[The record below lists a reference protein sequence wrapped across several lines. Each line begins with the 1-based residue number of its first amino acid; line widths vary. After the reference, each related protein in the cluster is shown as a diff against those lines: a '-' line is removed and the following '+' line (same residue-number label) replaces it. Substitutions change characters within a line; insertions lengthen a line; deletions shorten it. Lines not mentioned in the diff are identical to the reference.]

1 MIQLTR
7 DLLSIRIVPRMRF
20 VFAGSTS
27 YFLVLVLLI
36 LAGPYTSVAAPAQ
49 SSENPSAKPAP
60 VPAAQQSP
68 APSSNAPTPTASNDS
83 KPLQKAVRQKK
94 VITEEDLTKPPKPIS
109 LSDLDGEENN
119 PVCDLSCEAIL
130 RGQWGYSPEREA
142 EFRNQLTLAR
152 HEIATDRVWNDA
164 LQSALR
170 AAGDYCD
177 IQDQKAKIL
186 GKGNAAPYIR
196 DSVNSRFAERERK
209 LALQYRESIGL
220 LTQRRE
226 AIQRFASFRAAVM
239 QHQVSEVTDRV
250 CRDYPLPSQ

>member
-7 DLLSIRIVPRMRF
+7 DFCRKGFAPRSAKCILL
-20 VFAGSTS
+20 
-27 YFLVLVLLI
+27 LVLLFMTGSY
-36 LAGPYTSVAAPAQ
+36 AVVAAPMQ
-49 SSENPSAKPAP
+49 SSDNPNAKP
-60 VPAAQQSP
+60 SP
-68 APSSNAPTPTASNDS
+68 ATQQAPAASNDS
-83 KPLQKAVRQKK
+83 SPLKNAVHQKK
-94 VITEEDLTKPPKPIS
+94 VITEDDLSKTAKPIS
-109 LSDLDGEENN
+109 SKDLDGEENN
-119 PVCDLSCEAIL
+119 PVCDLSCEAQL
-130 RGQWGYSPEREA
+130 RDQMGYGPGREA

-152 HEIATDRVWNDA
+152 HEIGDDRVWNDA

-196 DSVNSRFAERERK
+196 DNVNSRFAERERK
-209 LALQYRESIGL
+209 LALQYRESMGL

-226 AIQRFASFRAAVM
+226 AIQRFASFRAIVM
-239 QHQVSEVTDRV
+239 QYQVSEALARV

>member
-1 MIQLTR
+1 MTQLIR
-7 DLLSIRIVPRMRF
+7 DLCRKGFAPRTRF
-20 VFAGSTS
+20 ALARSAG
-27 YFLVLVLLI
+27 YFLGLVLLF
-36 LAGPYTSVAAPAQ
+36 LAASRASVAAPAQ

-60 VPAAQQSP
+60 VPATQQSP
-68 APSSNAPTPTASNDS
+68 APSSTPTPTASNDS
-83 KPLQKAVRQKK
+83 KPLQKAVHQKK

-130 RGQWGYSPEREA
+130 RGQWGYTPEREA

-209 LALQYRESIGL
+209 LALQYRESMGL

-239 QHQVSEVTDRV
+239 QHQVSEVTARV

>member
-1 MIQLTR
+1 MIQLTP
-7 DLLSIRIVPRMRF
+7 DLCRKWFAPRMRF
-20 VFAGSTS
+20 APARSAS
-27 YFLVLVLLI
+27 YFLGLVLLFLTASCASI
-36 LAGPYTSVAAPAQ
+36 AAPMQ

-60 VPAAQQSP
+60 IPAAQQPPATSPTSSP
-68 APSSNAPTPTASNDS
+68 AASADS
-83 KPLQKAVRQKK
+83 KPLQKAVHQKK
-94 VITEEDLTKPPKPIS
+94 VITEEDLAKPAKPIS

-130 RGQWGYSPEREA
+130 RGQWGYGPEREA

-152 HEIATDRVWNDA
+152 HEIAADRVWNDA

-186 GKGNAAPYIR
+186 GKGNAAPYVR
-196 DSVNSRFAERERK
+196 DNVNSRFAERERK
-209 LALQYRESIGL
+209 LALQYRESMGL

-226 AIQRFASFRAAVM
+226 AIQRFASFRAIVM
-239 QHQVSEVTDRV
+239 QYQVSEAAARV

>member
-1 MIQLTR
+1 MTQLIR
-7 DLLSIRIVPRMRF
+7 DLCRKGFAPRTRF
-20 VFAGSTS
+20 ALARSAG
-27 YFLVLVLLI
+27 YFLGLVLLF
-36 LAGPYTSVAAPAQ
+36 LAASRASVAAPAQ

-60 VPAAQQSP
+60 VPATQQPPVTSP
-68 APSSNAPTPTASNDS
+68 TSSSAASNDS

-209 LALQYRESIGL
+209 LALQYRESMGL

-239 QHQVSEVTDRV
+239 QHQVSEVTARV

>member
-60 VPAAQQSP
+60 VAATQQPPATSPTSSPAAS
-68 APSSNAPTPTASNDS
+68 ADS
-83 KPLQKAVRQKK
+83 KPLQKTVHQKK
-94 VITEEDLTKPPKPIS
+94 VITEDDLVKPPKPIS

-130 RGQWGYSPEREA
+130 RGQWGYTPEREA

-164 LQSALR
+164 LQSALQ

-209 LALQYRESIGL
+209 LALQYRESMGL

-239 QHQVSEVTDRV
+239 QHQVSEVTARV

>member
-7 DLLSIRIVPRMRF
+7 DLCRKGFAPRLRF
-20 VFAGSTS
+20 ALARSAG
-27 YFLVLVLLI
+27 YFSGLALLF
-36 LAGPYTSVAAPAQ
+36 LAALHASVAEPLQ

-60 VPAAQQSP
+60 VPAVQQTPAAPLTSSP
-68 APSSNAPTPTASNDS
+68 AASTDS
-83 KPLQKAVRQKK
+83 KPLQKPVHQKK
-94 VITEEDLTKPPKPIS
+94 VLTEEDLAKPAKPIS
-109 LSDLDGEENN
+109 LKDLEGEENN

-130 RGQWGYSPEREA
+130 RGQWGYGPEREA

-170 AAGDYCD
+170 AADDYCD

-186 GKGNAAPYIR
+186 GKGNAAPYTR
-196 DSVNSRFAERERK
+196 DNVNSRFAERERK
-209 LALQYRESIGL
+209 LVLQYRESMGL

-226 AIQRFASFRAAVM
+226 AIQRFASFRATVM
-239 QHQVSEVTDRV
+239 QYQVSEAARV

>member
-1 MIQLTR
+1 MTQLIR
-7 DLLSIRIVPRMRF
+7 DLCRKGFAPRMRF
-20 VFAGSTS
+20 ALARSAG
-27 YFLVLVLLI
+27 YFLGLVLLF
-36 LAGPYTSVAAPAQ
+36 LAASRASVAAPAQ

-60 VPAAQQSP
+60 VPAAQQPPATSPTSSP
-68 APSSNAPTPTASNDS
+68 AASADS
-83 KPLQKAVRQKK
+83 KPLQKTVHQKK
-94 VITEEDLTKPPKPIS
+94 VITEDDLVKPPKPIS

-196 DSVNSRFAERERK
+196 DSVNSRFAEHERK
-209 LALQYRESIGL
+209 LALQYRESMGL

-239 QHQVSEVTDRV
+239 QHQVSEATDRV